1 MRYAI
6 IFLIATALLY
16 ATDEFGRIG
25 PFGPAWNWDT
35 KSQAVYLAIIAVCF
49 VVIYVAVLLCSTGSL
64 GGTKDRGGTRIRGN
78 DRVPRTE

>member
-6 IFLIATALLY
+6 TFLIATALLY

-25 PFGPAWNWDT
+25 PFGPAWTWDT

-49 VVIYVAVLLCSTGSL
+49 VVIYVAVLLCPSGSL
-64 GGTKDRGGTRIRGN
+64 GSTKDRGSTGIRGN
-78 DRVPRTE
+78 DRIPRAE